1 MTQPTI
7 AFIGTGNMARA
18 ILEGLLSDGYP
29 AQSIWATR
37 RQLELLSDLASKGV
51 QTTKDNALAVANAD
65 IVVIS
70 VKPQMMRETLEG
82 LAPALQ
88 AGKPLLISV
97 AAGID
102 AAALE
107 RWAGGDLAVIRS
119 MPNTPSLLKRGAC
132 GLFANPRVSAEQRQ
146 SAEQIMCAVG
156 ITLWCQSEAG
166 IDQVIAVSGSGPA
179 YFFLM
184 MEKMIE
190 AGIALGMD
198 AESARELTLQTALGA
213 AEMAK
218 QTGIE
223 PAELRRRVT
232 SPGGTTEQAILSF
245 ERDQLGATVERAM
258 TACRDRAVEMTALL
272 CNADK

>member
-1 MTQPTI
+1 MQPTI

-29 AQSIWATR
+29 AASIWATR
-37 RQLELLSDLASKGV
+37 RQVEMLSDLTVAGV
-51 QTTKDNALAVANAD
+51 NTTSDNSAAIAAAD
-65 IVVIS
+65 VVVMS
-70 VKPQMMRETLEG
+70 VKPQMMRETLEQ

-88 AGKPLLISV
+88 AKKPLLISV

-107 RWAGGDLAVIRS
+107 RWAGGELAVIRS

-132 GLFANPRVSAEQRQ
+132 GLFANPQVSAAQREL
-146 SAEQIMCAVG
+146 ADKIMGAVG
-156 ITLWCQSEAG
+156 ITLWCETESG
-166 IDQVIAVSGSGPA
+166 IDRVIAVSGSGPA

-190 AGIALGMD
+190 AGIQLGLD
-198 AESARELTLQTALGA
+198 EQSATELTLQTALGA

-218 QTGIE
+218 QTGVE

-245 ERDQLGATVERAM
+245 ERDQLGSTVERAM
-258 TACRDRAVEMTALL
+258 TACRDRAIEMTQTL
-272 CNADK
+272 CKE

>member
-29 AQSIWATR
+29 ANSIWATR
-37 RQLELLSDLASKGV
+37 RQIELLADLAEQGV
-51 QTTKDNALAVANAD
+51 NTTADNASAVAAAD

-70 VKPQMMRETLEG
+70 VKPQMMRETLET

-88 AGKPLLISV
+88 ARKPLLVSV

-132 GLFANPRVSAEQRQ
+132 GLYANERVSQAQRE
-146 SAEQIMCAVG
+146 SANQIMSAVG
-156 ITLWCQSEAG
+156 ITLWCDTEAG

-190 AGIALGMD
+190 AGVALGMSPD
-198 AESARELTLQTALGA
+198 SARELTLQTALGA

-245 ERDQLGATVERAM
+245 ERDQLGETVERAM
-258 TACRDRAVEMTALL
+258 TACRDRAVEMTEIL
-272 CNADK
+272 CKE

>member
-29 AQSIWATR
+29 ANSIWATR
-37 RQLELLSDLASKGV
+37 RQIELLADLAEQGV
-51 QTTKDNALAVANAD
+51 NTTADNASAVAAAD

-70 VKPQMMRETLEG
+70 VKPQMMRETLET

-88 AGKPLLISV
+88 ARKPLLVSV

-119 MPNTPSLLKRGAC
+119 MPNTPSLLKLGAC
-132 GLFANPRVSAEQRQ
+132 GLYANERVSQAQRE
-146 SAEQIMCAVG
+146 SANQIMSAVG
-156 ITLWCQSEAG
+156 ITLWCDGEAG

-190 AGIALGMD
+190 AGVALGMSPD
-198 AESARELTLQTALGA
+198 SARELTLQTALGA

-245 ERDQLGATVERAM
+245 ERDQLGETVERAM
-258 TACRDRAVEMTALL
+258 TACRDRAVEMTEIL
-272 CNADK
+272 CKEQ

>member
-1 MTQPTI
+1 MKQPTI

-29 AQSIWATR
+29 AASIWATR
-37 RQLELLSDLASKGV
+37 RQLDLLQDLAEQGV
-51 QTTKDNALAVANAD
+51 NTTADNASAVAAAD

-70 VKPQMMRETLEG
+70 VKPQMMRETLQA

-88 AGKPLLISV
+88 QRQPLLVSV

-107 RWAGGDLAVIRS
+107 RWAGGNLAVIRS

-132 GLFANPRVSAEQRQ
+132 GLYANAKVSDAQRA
-146 SAEQIMCAVG
+146 SAEQIMAAVG
-156 ITLWCQSEAG
+156 ITLWCETESG

-190 AGIALGMD
+190 AGIALGLD
-198 AESARELTLQTALGA
+198 ADSARELTLQTALGA

-218 QTGIE
+218 QTGVE

-245 ERDQLGATVERAM
+245 ERDQLGVTVERAM
-258 TACRDRAVEMTALL
+258 TACRDRAVEMTELL
-272 CNADK
+272 CKE

>member
-1 MTQPTI
+1 MTKPTI

-29 AQSIWATR
+29 AGSIWATR
-37 RQLELLSDLASKGV
+37 RQVDLLADLADQGV
-51 QTTKDNALAVANAD
+51 NTTSDNAVAVAAAD

-70 VKPQMMRETLEG
+70 VKPQMMRETLKG
-82 LAPALQ
+82 LAPAIQ
-88 AGKPLLISV
+88 ARKPLLVSV

-102 AAALE
+102 ADALE

-132 GLFANPRVSAEQRQ
+132 GLFANARTSAEQRQ
-146 SAEQIMCAVG
+146 SANDIMGAVG
-156 ITLWCQSEAG
+156 ITIWCDTEAG

-190 AGIALGMD
+190 AGISLGMD
-198 AESARELTLQTALGA
+198 ADAARELTLQTALGA
-213 AEMAK
+213 AQMAK
-218 QTGIE
+218 QTGVE

-245 ERDQLGATVERAM
+245 ERDNLGDTVKRAM
-258 TACRDRAVEMTALL
+258 TSCRDRAVEMTDML
-272 CNADK
+272 CKEQ

>member
-1 MTQPTI
+1 MTKPTI

-29 AQSIWATR
+29 ADSIWATR
-37 RQLELLSDLASKGV
+37 RQAELLADLADQGV
-51 QTTKDNALAVANAD
+51 NTTSDNTAAISAAD

-70 VKPQMMRETLEG
+70 VKPQMMREILEE
-82 LAPALQ
+82 LAPAIQ
-88 AGKPLLISV
+88 ARKPLLVSV

-102 AAALE
+102 ADALE

-132 GLFANPRVSAEQRQ
+132 GLFANAHVSAEQRQ
-146 SAEQIMCAVG
+146 SANDIMGAVG
-156 ITLWCQSEAG
+156 MTIWCDTEAG

-198 AESARELTLQTALGA
+198 ADAARELTLQTALGA
-213 AEMAK
+213 AQMAK
-218 QTGIE
+218 KTGVE

-245 ERDQLGATVERAM
+245 ERDNLGETVKRAM
-258 TACRDRAVEMTALL
+258 TACRDRAVEMTDML
-272 CNADK
+272 CKEQ

>member
-1 MTQPTI
+1 LNQPTI
-7 AFIGTGNMARA
+7 AFVGTGNMARA
-18 ILEGLLSDGYP
+18 ILEGLLSDDYP
-29 AQSIWATR
+29 SASIWATR
-37 RQLELLSDLASKGV
+37 RQVELLSDLAEQGV
-51 QTTKDNALAVANAD
+51 NTSSDNQTAVAAAD
-65 IVVIS
+65 VVVIS
-70 VKPQMMRETLEG
+70 VKPQMMRETLQG

-88 AGKPLLISV
+88 ARQPLIISV

-132 GLFANPRVSAEQRQ
+132 GLYANDRVTDRQRET
-146 SAEQIMCAVG
+146 AEQIMNAVG
-156 ITLWCQSEAG
+156 ITLWCENESG
-166 IDQVIAVSGSGPA
+166 IDQVIAISGSGPA

-190 AGIALGMD
+190 AGMALGMD
-198 AESARELTLQTALGA
+198 ACSARKLTLQTALGA

-245 ERDQLGATVERAM
+245 ERDQLGETVERAM
-258 TACRDRAVEMTALL
+258 TACRDRAVEMTTQL
-272 CNADK
+272 CKE